1 MDMSQDRL
9 CYDVS
14 VEMRASEIY
23 MFNVPC
29 FFMIVKTIALNKQ
42 KIYPTFLLPAFLLVQ
57 MYQNYN
63 CH

>member
-1 MDMSQDRL
+1 MEEAIDMSQDRL

-14 VEMRASEIY
+14 VESY

-42 KIYPTFLLPAFLLVQ
+42 KIYPTFLLLAFLLVQ